1 MIQQQEVKSFHVLQV
16 EQLDASNHFQIRLNL
31 KTCFW
36 PKSKVPASGSRKILQ
51 EKCGKV
57 TGSCRKT
64 PEIPGT
70 GSSVPAENCPDFFR
84 WIPIKFLCVSTGT
97 GRKSSEKVPKN
108 FFGLVDLGKKTD
120 IEKIIIFRSSMKN
133 NVWSSI
139 WKNRKKKIFLN
150 LKHECRKND
159 HHIQI
164 QHKKLPFV

>member
-1 MIQQQEVKSFHVLQV
+1 
-16 EQLDASNHFQIRLNL
+16 
-31 KTCFW
+31 
-36 PKSKVPASGSRKILQ
+36 
-51 EKCGKV
+51 
-57 TGSCRKT
+57 
-64 PEIPGT
+64 
-70 GSSVPAENCPDFFR
+70 
-84 WIPIKFLCVSTGT
+84 
-97 GRKSSEKVPKN
+97 
-108 FFGLVDLGKKTD
+108 LVDLGKKTD